1 MPDKKRFD
9 LITLGNYTK
18 DTIVTRAGTRHVH
31 GGGFNYAARAAAA
44 AGLSVAAVTRLAE
57 EDREMVAQLEAA
69 GVTVFPRWTDSSTI
83 MRLEY
88 PTDNVDERILTVA
101 ATAGSLEPDQVDGLE
116 APAFVVS
123 PSIRGEVGI
132 DVLQAI
138 RRPGVLVGLDVQGYV
153 RIRRDDGVLE
163 HTHWPE
169 IAETLALVDVLKTD
183 AVEAASLT
191 GTDDHEAAARMLA
204 GYGPREVVLTH
215 RDGLLVLAD
224 GRVHEARFTPRELRG
239 RSGRGDTCLGS
250 YLTWRLH
257 ADPAQAI
264 LWAAAATS
272 LKLEK
277 EGPLT
282 ATRAEIEEAF
292 EARGGVVHSAAR

>member
-1 MPDKKRFD
+1 MSHRKRFD

-44 AGLSVAAVTRLAE
+44 AGLSVAAVTRLAV
-57 EDREMVAQLEAA
+57 EDRESVEHLEAA
-69 GVTVFPRWTDSSTI
+69 GVTVFPRWTESSTI

-88 PTDNVDERILTVA
+88 PTDDVDQRILTVA
-101 ATAGSLEPDQVDGLE
+101 ATAGSLEPDQLDGLE

-123 PSIRGEVGI
+123 PSIRGEVGV
-132 DVLQAI
+132 DVLRVL

-153 RIRRDDGVLE
+153 RIRRDDGRLE

-183 AVEAASLT
+183 AVEAESLT
-191 GTDDHEAAARMLA
+191 GTADHEAAARILA
-204 GYGPREVVLTH
+204 SFGPREIVLTH
-215 RDGLLVLAD
+215 RDGLLVLAND
-224 GRVHEARFTPRELRG
+224 TVYEEPFTPRELRG

-250 YLTWRLH
+250 YLTWRLQ
-257 ADPAQAI
+257 AGPAQAI

-282 ATRAEIEEAF
+282 ATREEIAAAF
-292 EARGGVVHSAAR
+292 QQRGGILP